1 MVRLLFAALVVIVS
15 CTKRSTPVIKQDSF
29 VFPGTSAYNDTF
41 NRIDLYP
48 RPGVAGDTSGQF
60 FYGFS
65 FKRVVNIAADTPING
80 DTTIINFQSRGV
92 LQLRYVAADSLLL
105 TDSIKRIA
113 GAFLDYRLPKNLLGK
128 QLFQGFE
135 IWDSSAPGDTLYYWN
150 LFASA
155 DSVRIV
161 VNVSSFKPNAT
172 PGSISSG
179 FNSLLLVKLDTSF
192 FYRPSFIQ

>member
-1 MVRLLFAALVVIVS
+1 MFRLLFAAIVLLVC
-15 CTKRSTPVIKQDSF
+15 CTKKGTPIIKQDSLL
-29 VFPGTSAYNDTF
+29 FPGTSAYNDTF

-65 FKRVVNIAADTPING
+65 FKRVVNIAADTPIKG

-92 LQLRYVAADSLLL
+92 LQLQYVPADSLLL

-113 GAFLDYRLPKNLLGK
+113 ETFLDYRLPKNLLGK

-135 IWDSSAPGDTLYYWN
+135 IWDSSAPEDTLYYWN
-150 LFASA
+150 LFAAA
-155 DSVRIV
+155 DSVRVV
-161 VNVSSFKPNAT
+161 VNVSGFKPNAT
-172 PGSISSG
+172 PGSISRG

-192 FYRPSFIQ
+192 FYRPSFFQ